1 MSMQEQV
8 FKRRNDTYYITLLV
22 YVAFLALYIL
32 VTGTIEDNTVKFGF
46 KDPVVYIVG
55 IFILHALA
63 MLLTS
68 MVRNRRL
75 VITEDSLI
83 FRSRFR
89 ERRVPYSD
97 IERITL
103 KRDRR
108 KPNDGSFAVLKV
120 HVADQR
126 RGVRRR
132 AVRVRVANYEHEKEL
147 YQVLKKL
154 QSDLKH
160 NTTQSGDAHQEQ
172 NAS

>member
-1 MSMQEQV
+1 MSRKEQV
-8 FKRRNDTYYITLLV
+8 FKRRNDMYYITLLV

-32 VTGTIEDNTVKFGF
+32 ITGTIEDNTVKFGF

-55 IFILHALA
+55 IFILHAMT
-63 MLLTS
+63 MLLTN
-68 MVRNRRL
+68 MIRNRRL
-75 VITEDSLI
+75 VITHDSMI

-89 ERRVPYSD
+89 ERRVPYSS
-97 IERITL
+97 IERISL

-120 HVADQR
+120 HVTDPR
-126 RGVRRR
+126 RGMRRR
-132 AVRVRVANYEHEKEL
+132 AVRIRVANYEHEKEL

-160 NTTQSGDAHQEQ
+160 VSAKTGDGNQEH
-172 NAS
+172 STS